1 MTLQDF
7 LDKASLGFKSFAVAN
22 GLLPSKPSSINIV
35 NKIPSFIKNF
45 FLDNQG
51 IAAITFGNTIFY
63 FDEITEQILMHE
75 LVHVRQY
82 KELGF
87 FGFLKK
93 YLKEY
98 KEKGYS
104 SISLEIE
111 AYSIAGDFSR
121 RKGYD
126 V

>member
-1 MTLQDF
+1 MNLQEF

-22 GLLPSKPSSINIV
+22 GLLPNKPSSVKIV
-35 NKIPSFIKNF
+35 NKFPKFVKNF

-51 IAAITFGNTIFY
+51 IAAITLGNTIFY
-63 FDEITEQILMHE
+63 FDEITEEILMHE

-87 FGFLKK
+87 AGFLKK

-98 KEKGYS
+98 KEKGYALV
-104 SISLEIE
+104 SLEIE
-111 AYSIAGDFSR
+111 AYSIAGDFLR
-121 RKGYD
+121 RKG
-126 V
+126 VAV